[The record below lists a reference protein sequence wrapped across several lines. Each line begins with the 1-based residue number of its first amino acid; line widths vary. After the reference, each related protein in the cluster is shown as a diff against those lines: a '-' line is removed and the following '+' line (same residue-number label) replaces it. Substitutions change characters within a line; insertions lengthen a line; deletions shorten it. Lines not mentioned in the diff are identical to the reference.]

1 VPRILLT
8 TRCRD
13 SGLYDYFRENA
24 PRNFRWR
31 FGMPRKISFGLRF
44 LKQNIPG
51 LTIAEYPTRS
61 EYSELLKRGWD
72 AVGFSFYLE
81 ETNDILS
88 MAEEAQRAGVAQL
101 WAGNYGALTSSI
113 HSHFDHVFTSY
124 SEQELAGL
132 LGTTIDEIQHPPLV
146 TEFRLPGGWSLPVGV
161 LFLRVVAA
169 SVALSVRPR
178 RSRRTRKTSASN
190 PSIGCCASMSGMA
203 CISC

>member
-88 MAEEAQRAGVAQL
+88 MAEQM
-101 WAGNYGALTSSI
+101 WAGNYGALTPSI

-146 TEFRLPGGWSLPVGV
+146 TEFRQPPVRVRWAAPHRLPFLPSPVDS
-161 LFLRVVAA
+161 AA
-169 SVALSVRPR
+169 
-178 RSRRTRKTSASN
+178 RTAVPAQIRSAS
-190 PSIGCCASMSGMA
+190 A
-203 CISC
+203 